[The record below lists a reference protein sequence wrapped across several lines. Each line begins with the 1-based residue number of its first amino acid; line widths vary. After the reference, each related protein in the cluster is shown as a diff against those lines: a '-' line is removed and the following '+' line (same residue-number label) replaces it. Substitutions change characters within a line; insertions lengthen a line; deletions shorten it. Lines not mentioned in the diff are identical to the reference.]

1 MDSLSKDTLL
11 AIEQNSHGVTH
22 LQVGAYDNDRNL
34 GVFNN
39 SPDFN
44 DYENLG
50 TAIGNNTYL
59 TKLQIDN
66 ISNNVR
72 LTTTNK
78 RFYDGIRHNSSITE
92 LVLSA
97 ITYKSDINN
106 VALEVL
112 GACQE
117 RNILTKLHINTMPF
131 VNSADESRF
140 IESLR
145 VFTNL
150 REITFVHSRLT
161 NDQLLP
167 MVEAIR
173 GHGLLER
180 INLFNNN
187 IGNVGLEALSTL
199 RNLTNIYIADNDI
212 TIEGM
217 IAFANSLSQNNC
229 LRELDIEDDYNEG
242 TFDLRVVEDDFCRS
256 LCNTSSIND
265 IYSSNHTLETIPSYQ
280 KKGAKLV
287 SLLKL
292 NKSTTSKRHV
302 AIKKILLYSP
312 HIYMEPLF
320 DLTVEEGDRERD
332 LKALP
337 HVISWFE
344 TAKEAIVEPV
354 GEDVAES
361 AREDEDDYSSD
372 DSIHEEYVQYDI
384 FIKKK
389 LSANNLEGRKLSAI
403 YQFVSAMPMLFI
415 PDSHDKGGDK
425 KRKRCIA

>member
-1 MDSLSKDTLL
+1 LGGK
-11 AIEQNSHGVTH
+11 
-22 LQVGAYDNDRNL
+22 

-59 TKLQIDN
+59 TKLRIDN
-66 ISNNVR
+66 ISDNVR

-92 LVLSA
+92 LSLSA
-97 ITYKSDINN
+97 ITYKSDITD

-112 GACQE
+112 KACQE
-117 RNILTKLHINTMPF
+117 KNILTKLLINTMPF
-131 VNSADESRF
+131 VNSVDESRF

-145 VFTNL
+145 GCTNL

-187 IGNVGLEALSTL
+187 IGNVGLEALATL
-199 RNLTNIYIADNDI
+199 RNLTHIYIADNDI
-212 TIEGM
+212 TNEGM

-229 LRELDIEDDYNEG
+229 LRELEIEDDYTE
-242 TFDLRVVEDDFCRS
+242 TFDLRVVEYDFCRS

-265 IYSSNHTLETIPSYQ
+265 IYSSNHTLESIPSYQ

-287 SLLKL
+287 SSLKL
-292 NKSTTSKRHV
+292 NKSSRNKRNV
-302 AIKKILLYSP
+302 AIKKILLHCP
-312 HIYMEPLF
+312 HDLDMEPF
-320 DLTVEEGDRERD
+320 DLSLEDDDQSERD

-344 TAKEAIVEPV
+344 TAKEAIAEPV
-354 GEDVAES
+354 VEDGDS
-361 AREDEDDYSSD
+361 DSYSSD
-372 DSIHEEYVQYDI
+372 DSVSDEEESHDY
-384 FIKKK
+384 
-389 LSANNLEGRKLSAI
+389 NLHGRKLSAI
-403 YQFVSAMPMLFI
+403 YQFVTAMPMLFV
-415 PDSHDKGGDK
+415 PASHTYL
-425 KRKRCIA
+425 